1 MPKNGVRAA
10 PMVANAVGLPGLT
23 AIMLL
28 NVTTFLT
35 AFSIVREKERGTL
48 EQLFVTPV
56 KPYGLPE
63 WLRLRLA
70 RVSWPP

>member
-1 MPKNGVRAA
+1 
-10 PMVANAVGLPGLT
+10 
-23 AIMLL
+23 MLL

-56 KPYGLPE
+56 KPFGLMMGKLLPYF
-63 WLRLRLA
+63 A
-70 RVSWPP
+70 SDFSSSA